1 MKFNFG
7 TENGTQEMSNNCT
20 EVWSRHMHSV
30 VFYIEYY
37 SCRGRRS
44 MFLSYVRVPEKGTL

>member
-7 TENGTQEMSNNCT
+7 TENGTQEMSNNYI
-20 EVWSRHMHSV
+20 EVWSAFSS
-30 VFYIEYY
+30 FYIDYY

-44 MFLSYVRVPEKGTL
+44 MFMSYVRVPEEGTL